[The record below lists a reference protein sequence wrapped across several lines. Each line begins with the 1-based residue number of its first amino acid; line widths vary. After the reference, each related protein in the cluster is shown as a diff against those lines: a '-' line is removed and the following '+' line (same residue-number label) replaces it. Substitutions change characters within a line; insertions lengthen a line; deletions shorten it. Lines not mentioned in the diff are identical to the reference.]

1 MQTLRVIDKLAEGH
15 DQILQSWKAS
25 VERKHMSESCH
36 PPPVAPQTQF
46 IPQMDITPLG
56 ADIGSLSSS
65 YNSSDNEEESLQ
77 QFEGNNENNSLW
89 IQCQLD

>member
-25 VERKHMSESCH
+25 VERKHISESCH
-36 PPPVAPQTQF
+36 PPSVTPQTQF
-46 IPQMDITPLG
+46 IPQMDLG

-77 QFEGNNENNSLW
+77 QFEGNNENNSL
-89 IQCQLD
+89 